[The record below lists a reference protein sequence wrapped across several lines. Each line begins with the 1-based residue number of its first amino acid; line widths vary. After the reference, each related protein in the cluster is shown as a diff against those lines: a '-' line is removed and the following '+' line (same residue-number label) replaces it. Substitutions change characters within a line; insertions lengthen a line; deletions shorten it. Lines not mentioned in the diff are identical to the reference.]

1 MDDERETFLLSI
13 PDAINSSEYS
23 SSSDDSDIEVAST
36 FDEQENE
43 LIKISNDLRL
53 DSDSDES
60 ADDNATVLPQS
71 MTSTH
76 FDVDVHSSEDDE
88 IPVDGAMVDNASQ
101 SRITCTRLTWE
112 AWRRTLKSIDLKK
125 GFREIGYT
133 WASDSI
139 VTPRTLPGYIY
150 NPDRDE
156 DVRSDDDDNH
166 RNRIA
171 NDATLASQ
179 ENTQMKLNIGG
190 KQLNLLDLWK

>member
-1 MDDERETFLLSI
+1 MKDGNPKLLI
-13 PDAINSSEYS
+13 T
-23 SSSDDSDIEVAST
+23 DSCLCHLKPEVKRSLRQKSVVVAVVPKGCTQYLQILDTLVFST
-36 FDEQENE
+36 FKAHYFDAAEEFIERNGPRSK
-43 LIKISNDLRL
+43 IKL
-53 DSDSDES
+53 
-60 ADDNATVLPQS
+60 
-71 MTSTH
+71 
-76 FDVDVHSSEDDE
+76 
-88 IPVDGAMVDNASQ
+88 NASQ

>member
-43 LIKISNDLRL
+43 LIKISNELRL

-88 IPVDGAMVDNASQ
+88 IPVDGAMVDNASSITSNNDTNAIGRV
-101 SRITCTRLTWE
+101 SRKRKRRAWSVKEKLMAVGHYEKSKSKHSTAKTVGCTRFQLSQWIKNREELRNLQATE
-112 AWRRTLKSIDLKK
+112 KGYRLICDL
-125 GFREIGYT
+125 
-133 WASDSI
+133 
-139 VTPRTLPGYIY
+139 L
-150 NPDRDE
+150 
-156 DVRSDDDDNH
+156 
-166 RNRIA
+166 IA
-171 NDATLASQ
+171 FC
-179 ENTQMKLNIGG
+179 NIR
-190 KQLNLLDLWK
+190 

>member
-1 MDDERETFLLSI
+1 MAVVPKGCTQYLQILDTLVF
-13 PDAINSSEYS
+13 
-23 SSSDDSDIEVAST
+23 ST
-36 FDEQENE
+36 FKAHYFDAAEEFIERNGPRSK
-43 LIKISNDLRL
+43 IKL
-53 DSDSDES
+53 
-60 ADDNATVLPQS
+60 
-71 MTSTH
+71 
-76 FDVDVHSSEDDE
+76 
-88 IPVDGAMVDNASQ
+88 NASQ

-171 NDATLASQ
+171 NDATLASL